1 MKSRTL
7 HDAARRGSP
16 TALLLAFCACAAAGA
31 ERVPLPGASGP
42 PQVEIGKV
50 NVFGIDELPPAM
62 QEEARKAMRLDA
74 QHARDGFDFDDVAED
89 DWQWPE
95 PAAALYPNFASM
107 NQGRVLIH
115 PRNLAGTALSAFR
128 FLGLRDNTARPGE
141 PVLTIG
147 RDFVRPDG
155 VVIELGENE
164 LDGQGAAVMVRE
176 LIHHWVGPW
185 PAVFSVQRA
194 PSGRVRSVI
203 DWADNGT
210 DFTLMVLDDVRRP
223 SGSSAYDKDWMFELA
238 RQIEAAPRAGPG
250 EERH

>member
-1 MKSRTL
+1 METRTL
-7 HDAARRGSP
+7 HDAARSGRLA
-16 TALLLAFCACAAAGA
+16 TLLLAFCACAAGAG
-31 ERVPLPGASGP
+31 RVPLPGASGP

-62 QEEARKAMRLDA
+62 QDEARRAMRLDA
-74 QHARDGFDFDDVAED
+74 ERSHDGLDFDEVAED
-89 DWQWPE
+89 DWQWPA

-176 LIHHWVGPW
+176 LIHDRVGRW

-223 SGSSAYDKDWMFELA
+223 SGSSAYDKDWMFDLA

>member
-1 MKSRTL
+1 METRTL
-7 HDAARRGSP
+7 HDAARSGSIA
-16 TALLLAFCACAAAGA
+16 TLLLAFCACAAGA

-50 NVFGIDELPPAM
+50 NVFGIDELPSAM
-62 QEEARKAMRLDA
+62 QDEARRAMRLDA
-74 QHARDGFDFDDVAED
+74 ERSHDGLNFDEVDED
-89 DWQWPE
+89 DWQWPS
-95 PAAALYPNFASM
+95 AAAPLFPSFAVM

-128 FLGLRDNTARPGE
+128 FLGLEDNTARPGE
-141 PVLTIG
+141 PVLTIA
-147 RDFVRPDG
+147 REFERPDG
-155 VVIELGENE
+155 VLVELVENE

-176 LIHHWVGPW
+176 LIHHWVGRW

-194 PSGRVRSVI
+194 PSGRVRSVV
-203 DWADNGT
+203 DWADDGT

-223 SGSSAYDKDWMFELA
+223 SGSSAYDKDWMFDLA

>member
-1 MKSRTL
+1 M
-7 HDAARRGSP
+7 HDAARSG
-16 TALLLAFCACAAAGA
+16 TLAIVLLALCAFAGA
-31 ERVPLPGASGP
+31 AERAPLPGASGP

-62 QEEARKAMRLDA
+62 REEARQAMRLAA
-74 QHARDGFDFDDVAED
+74 QRDLGGFHFDEVAED

-95 PAAALYPNFASM
+95 PAEALYPTFSSM

-115 PRNLAGTALSAFR
+115 PRDLTETGLSAFR

-147 RDFVRPDG
+147 RDFERPDG

-164 LDGQGAAVMVRE
+164 LDGRGAAVMVRE
-176 LIHHWVGPW
+176 LIHDWVGPW

-194 PSGRVRSVI
+194 PSGRVRSVL
-203 DWADNGT
+203 DWADDGT

-223 SGSSAYDKDWMFELA
+223 RASTVYDKAWMFDLA

-250 EERH
+250 EDRH